1 MNHFW
6 LVGFRDRAKDPIP
19 HCLLG
24 GEGVGWWAFVWIILT
39 SIQCFT
45 CFMDLSGV
53 FVLHCGISRDKQR
66 FSGDLS
72 VLIHVTVV
80 IPAAFCSLLWLLY
93 STSHNTGLCGPAPV
107 RINTKERKCFVL
119 FFHATW
125 SCCAAGDTA
134 THNPAK
140 PSFTNIQKGTGD
152 AYKQKQLWT
161 RLLQERKIINTSD
174 FQSSEQLL
182 PVVDHVEGRLSPL
195 QPVWIFDH
203 PSTAPEASHL
213 QSDSRLHLPHLCSHA
228 ARWL

>member
-1 MNHFW
+1 MIWIQFTRLALYLHWKLSLFTPECNRILTVVIHSNKILQKSISCENMNHFW

-107 RINTKERKCFVL
+107 RINTKERKCFVFPCNMEL
-119 FFHATW
+119 L
-125 SCCAAGDTA
+125 CCRRHCNA
-134 THNPAK
+134 
-140 PSFTNIQKGTGD
+140 
-152 AYKQKQLWT
+152 
-161 RLLQERKIINTSD
+161 
-174 FQSSEQLL
+174 
-182 PVVDHVEGRLSPL
+182 
-195 QPVWIFDH
+195 
-203 PSTAPEASHL
+203 
-213 QSDSRLHLPHLCSHA
+213 
-228 ARWL
+228 